1 VVILLQVHH
10 FSKYRL
16 DGDDSDD
23 DEDEGRGEGVKKE
36 QENLMGIVKKPRTA
50 SQVGQMTT

>member
-1 VVILLQVHH
+1 MVVLVQVRH

-23 DEDEGRGEGVKKE
+23 DENEGRGEGEKKE
-36 QENLMGIVKKPRTA
+36 QENLMGVVKKPRTA
-50 SQVGQMTT
+50 TQVGQMAA

>member
-1 VVILLQVHH
+1 MQVQH

-23 DEDEGRGEGVKKE
+23 DDETGGDGVKKSKE
-36 QENLMGIVKKPRTA
+36 QENLMGVVKKPRTA
-50 SQVGQMTT
+50 AQVGPLAT